1 MTFEVRDLMM
11 DVLPAQGPRAPI
23 AGETDLA
30 GHGVRHWA
38 CELASQAPPR
48 PKPKP
53 GPKPKPKPE
62 CGPVTG
68 WGGAEEK
75 SYELADLE
83 ILRGQLLASLE
94 SVPAVEADEVER
106 EWGAESGRER
116 RAPQT
121 AVGGDQSWAVGAM
134 RPQPRRLAR
143 SPDGSPT
150 KDANL

>member
-23 AGETDLA
+23 AGETDRA

-53 GPKPKPKPE
+53 APKPKPKPE

-68 WGGAEEK
+68 WGGPEEK

-83 ILRGQLLASLE
+83 ILRGQLLARLE

-106 EWGAESGRER
+106 EWGAEIER
-116 RAPQT
+116 RA
-121 AVGGDQSWAVGAM
+121 
-134 RPQPRRLAR
+134 RRILAGESSGVPWEETKRNVR
-143 SPDGSPT
+143 SRLT
-150 KDANL
+150 ER